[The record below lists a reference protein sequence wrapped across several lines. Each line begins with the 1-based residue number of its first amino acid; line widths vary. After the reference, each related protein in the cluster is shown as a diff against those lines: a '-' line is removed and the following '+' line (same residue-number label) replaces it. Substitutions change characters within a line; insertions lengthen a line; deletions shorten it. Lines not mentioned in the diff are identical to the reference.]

1 VVLLVVPTTG
11 NKRRVVR
18 AKVSKVLLQGNLP
31 QVAIRERAKCLGN
44 GNSPRITDHGLQKP
58 KWVKAA
64 GRGHSTVNRQHHK
77 RYLSHCAQIKS
88 CSQIRWVSSRDT
100 RWDL

>member
-44 GNSPRITDHGLQKP
+44 GNSPRITDHGLQKL

-64 GRGHSTVNRQHHK
+64 GRGHSTVNRRNHK

>member
-1 VVLLVVPTTG
+1 VVLLVVQTTG

-64 GRGHSTVNRQHHK
+64 GRATLRLTASTTK
-77 RYLSHCAQIKS
+77 GIYLIVRRLRAALKLGECRHVTQDEI
-88 CSQIRWVSSRDT
+88 
-100 RWDL
+100 